1 MNTVNTRAG
10 YVAIVGRPNVGKST
24 LMNALIEQKVSIT
37 SRKPQTTRHHILGI
51 KTLSETQILFVDTLF
66 GIHSNQKR
74 AINRYMNRA
83 AQSVIADVD
92 VTVMLVDRHIFTADD
107 EMILERIQKSGC
119 HLILAINKV
128 DRIRQQQEILPIIA
142 ALKERVGNR
151 NIVPISAS
159 RKENLDALLGVIES
173 SLPASPFYFSPEE
186 VTDRS
191 EKFLVAELVREKLM
205 RQFGEELPYATTIQ
219 LERFEAQAKVIQI
232 DATIFVE
239 RMGQRAILIGAG
251 GNKLKRVGIDARRDI
266 EKLLDHQV
274 MLRLWVKVKRG
285 WSDDERALRSLG
297 YGEE

>member
-1 MNTVNTRAG
+1 M
-10 YVAIVGRPNVGKST
+10 
-24 LMNALIEQKVSIT
+24 
-37 SRKPQTTRHHILGI
+37 
-51 KTLSETQILFVDTLF
+51 
-66 GIHSNQKR
+66 
-74 AINRYMNRA
+74 NRYMNRA

-92 VTVMLVDRHIFTADD
+92 VTVMLVDRHVFTADD

-119 HLILAINKV
+119 QLILAINKV
-128 DRIRQQQEILPIIA
+128 DRVKQQQEILPIIA
-142 ALKERVGNR
+142 ALKERVGDQH
-151 NIVPISAS
+151 IVPISAG
-159 RKENLDALLGVIES
+159 RKENLDVLEGVIES
-173 SLPASPFYFSPEE
+173 LLPVSPFYFPPEE

-191 EKFLVAELVREKLM
+191 EKFLVAELIREKLM

-239 RMGQRAILIGAG
+239 RTGQRAILIGAG

>member
-1 MNTVNTRAG
+1 MNTVTSRAG

-51 KTLSETQILFVDTLF
+51 KTSSETQILFVDTP

-92 VTVMLVDRHIFTADD
+92 ATVMLVDRHIFAADD

-173 SLPASPFYFSPEE
+173 SLPASPFYFPPEE

>member
-51 KTLSETQILFVDTLF
+51 KTLSETQILFVDTP

-173 SLPASPFYFSPEE
+173 SLPASPFYFPPEE

>member
-24 LMNALIEQKVSIT
+24 LMNALIEQKVGIT

-51 KTLSETQILFVDTLF
+51 KTLSETQILFVDTP

-119 HLILAINKV
+119 HLIVAINKV

-159 RKENLDALLGVIES
+159 RKENLDALVRVIES
-173 SLPASPFYFSPEE
+173 SLPASPFYFPPEE

>member
-51 KTLSETQILFVDTLF
+51 KTLSETQILFVDTP

-119 HLILAINKV
+119 QLILAINKV

-173 SLPASPFYFSPEE
+173 SLPASPFYFPPEE

-251 GNKLKRVGIDARRDI
+251 GNKLKRVGIDARGDI

>member
-51 KTLSETQILFVDTLF
+51 KTLSETQILFVDTP

-173 SLPASPFYFSPEE
+173 SLPASPFYFPPEE

-219 LERFEAQAKVIQI
+219 LERFEAQSKVIQI

-239 RMGQRAILIGAG
+239 RTGQRAILIGAG
-251 GNKLKRVGIDARRDI
+251 GNKLKRVGIDARKDI
-266 EKLLDHQV
+266 EKLVDHQV

-297 YGEE
+297 YGED

>member
-10 YVAIVGRPNVGKST
+10 YVAIVCRPNVGKST

-51 KTLSETQILFVDTLF
+51 KTLSETQILFVDTP

-173 SLPASPFYFSPEE
+173 SLPASPFYFPPEE

>member
-1 MNTVNTRAG
+1 VNTVNTRAG

-51 KTLSETQILFVDTLF
+51 KTLSETQILFVDTP

-159 RKENLDALLGVIES
+159 RKENLDALLGIIES
-173 SLPASPFYFSPEE
+173 SLPASPFYFPPEE

>member
-1 MNTVNTRAG
+1 VNIVTTRAG

-51 KTLSETQILFVDTLF
+51 KTLSETQILFVDTP

-173 SLPASPFYFSPEE
+173 SLPASPFYFPPEE

>member
-24 LMNALIEQKVSIT
+24 LMNAVIEQKVSIT

-51 KTLSETQILFVDTLF
+51 KTLSETQILFVDTP

-92 VTVMLVDRHIFTADD
+92 VTVMLVDRHIFAADD

-119 HLILAINKV
+119 HLIVAINKV

-159 RKENLDALLGVIES
+159 RKENLDALVRVIES
-173 SLPASPFYFSPEE
+173 SLPASPFYFPPEE

>member
-51 KTLSETQILFVDTLF
+51 KTLSETQILFVDTP

-119 HLILAINKV
+119 HLILAVNKV
-128 DRIRQQQEILPIIA
+128 DRIRQQQEILPIIG

-159 RKENLDALLGVIES
+159 RKENLDALVRVIES
-173 SLPASPFYFSPEE
+173 SLPASPFYFPPEE

>member
-51 KTLSETQILFVDTLF
+51 KTLSETQILFVDTP

-107 EMILERIQKSGC
+107 EMILESIQKSGC

-128 DRIRQQQEILPIIA
+128 DRIRQQQEILPIIG

-173 SLPASPFYFSPEE
+173 SLPASPFYFPPEE

>member
-51 KTLSETQILFVDTLF
+51 KTLSETQILFVDTP

-119 HLILAINKV
+119 QLILAINKV
-128 DRIRQQQEILPIIA
+128 DRIRQQQETLPIIA

-173 SLPASPFYFSPEE
+173 SLPASPFYFPPEE

>member
-51 KTLSETQILFVDTLF
+51 KTLSETQILFVDTP

-74 AINRYMNRA
+74 AINRYMNRD

-173 SLPASPFYFSPEE
+173 SLPASPFYFPPEE

>member
-51 KTLSETQILFVDTLF
+51 KTLSETQILFVDTP

-107 EMILERIQKSGC
+107 EMILERIKKSGC

-173 SLPASPFYFSPEE
+173 SLPASPFYFPPEE

>member
-51 KTLSETQILFVDTLF
+51 KTLSETQILFVDTP

-142 ALKERVGNR
+142 ALKERVGKR

-173 SLPASPFYFSPEE
+173 SLPASPFYFPPEE

>member
-24 LMNALIEQKVSIT
+24 LMNALIEQKISIT

-51 KTLSETQILFVDTLF
+51 KTLSETQILFVDTP

-92 VTVMLVDRHIFTADD
+92 VTVMLVDRDVFTADD

-119 HLILAINKV
+119 QLILAINKV
-128 DRIRQQQEILPIIA
+128 DRIKQQQETLPIIA

-159 RKENLDALLGVIES
+159 RKENLDVLLGVIES
-173 SLPASPFYFSPEE
+173 SLPASPFYFPPEE

-219 LERFEAQAKVIQI
+219 IERFEAQAKVIQI

>member
-51 KTLSETQILFVDTLF
+51 KTLSETQILFVDTP

-119 HLILAINKV
+119 HLIVAINKV

-159 RKENLDALLGVIES
+159 RKENLDALVRVIES
-173 SLPASPFYFSPEE
+173 SLPASPFYFPPEE

-239 RMGQRAILIGAG
+239 RMVQRAILIGAG

>member
-51 KTLSETQILFVDTLF
+51 KTLSETQILFVDTP

-119 HLILAINKV
+119 HLIVAINKV

-159 RKENLDALLGVIES
+159 RKENLDALVRVIES
-173 SLPASPFYFSPEE
+173 SLPASPFYFPPEE

-205 RQFGEELPYATTIQ
+205 RQFGKELPYATTIQ

>member
-1 MNTVNTRAG
+1 
-10 YVAIVGRPNVGKST
+10 
-24 LMNALIEQKVSIT
+24 MNALIEQKVSIT

-51 KTLSETQILFVDTLF
+51 KTLSETQILFVDTP

-159 RKENLDALLGVIES
+159 WKENLDALLGVIES
-173 SLPASPFYFSPEE
+173 SLPASPFYFPPEE

>member
-51 KTLSETQILFVDTLF
+51 KTLSETQILFVDTP

-159 RKENLDALLGVIES
+159 RKENLDALVRVIES
-173 SLPASPFYFSPEE
+173 SLPASPFYFPPEE

>member
-51 KTLSETQILFVDTLF
+51 KTLSETQILFVDTP

-119 HLILAINKV
+119 QLILAINKV

-159 RKENLDALLGVIES
+159 RKENLDGLEGVIES
-173 SLPASPFYFSPEE
+173 SLPASPFYFPPEE

>member
-51 KTLSETQILFVDTLF
+51 KTLSETQILFVDTP

-107 EMILERIQKSGC
+107 EMILERIKKSGC

-151 NIVPISAS
+151 NILPISAS

-173 SLPASPFYFSPEE
+173 SLPASPFYFPPEE

-219 LERFEAQAKVIQI
+219 LGRFEAQAKVIQI

>member
-51 KTLSETQILFVDTLF
+51 KTLSETQILFVDTP

-159 RKENLDALLGVIES
+159 WKENLDALLGVIES
-173 SLPASPFYFSPEE
+173 SLPASPFYFPPEE

>member
-24 LMNALIEQKVSIT
+24 LMNALIEQKISIT

-51 KTLSETQILFVDTLF
+51 KTLSETQILFVDTP

-92 VTVMLVDRHIFTADD
+92 VTVMLVDRDVFTADD

-119 HLILAINKV
+119 QLILAINKV
-128 DRIRQQQEILPIIA
+128 DRIKQQQETLPIIA

-159 RKENLDALLGVIES
+159 RKENLDVLLGVIES
-173 SLPASPFYFSPEE
+173 SLPASPFYFPPEE

-219 LERFEAQAKVIQI
+219 IERFEAQAKVIQI

-251 GNKLKRVGIDARRDI
+251 GIDARRDI

>member
-1 MNTVNTRAG
+1 MNIVTTRAG

-51 KTLSETQILFVDTLF
+51 KTSRETQILFVDTP

-119 HLILAINKV
+119 HLIVAINKV

-159 RKENLDALLGVIES
+159 RKENLDALVRVIES
-173 SLPASPFYFSPEE
+173 SLPASPFYFPPEE

-297 YGEE
+297 YGED

>member
-1 MNTVNTRAG
+1 VNTVNTRAG

-51 KTLSETQILFVDTLF
+51 KTLSETQILFVDTP

-119 HLILAINKV
+119 QLILAINKV
-128 DRIRQQQEILPIIA
+128 DRIKQQQETLPIIA

-173 SLPASPFYFSPEE
+173 SLPASPFYFPPEE

>member
-51 KTLSETQILFVDTLF
+51 KTLSETQILFVDTP

-119 HLILAINKV
+119 HLIVAINKV

-173 SLPASPFYFSPEE
+173 SLPASPFYFPPEE

>member
-24 LMNALIEQKVSIT
+24 LMNALIERKVSIT

-51 KTLSETQILFVDTLF
+51 KTLSETQILFVDTP

-128 DRIRQQQEILPIIA
+128 DRIRQQQEILPVIA

-173 SLPASPFYFSPEE
+173 SLPASPFYFPPEE

>member
-51 KTLSETQILFVDTLF
+51 KTLSETQILFVDTP

-159 RKENLDALLGVIES
+159 RKENLDALLGIIES
-173 SLPASPFYFSPEE
+173 SLPASPFYFPPEE

>member
-1 MNTVNTRAG
+1 VNTVNTRAG

-51 KTLSETQILFVDTLF
+51 KTLSETQILFVDTP

-173 SLPASPFYFSPEE
+173 SLPASPFYFPPEE